1 MKAALVLALS
11 LSLHSFAS
19 DHIDGPVTTS
29 HAAGDITDLF
39 AFPSP
44 EKSGFLTVVLNT
56 YPFVPSNGHFADK
69 VSYQVL
75 IREAKVGS
83 VILTSKGMDFFCTF
97 VTPYDHDQHTVEC
110 KSAAGVSAKAKVNQ
124 VKGFIPGSSL
134 QVFAGLRSD
143 PFFFNADWA
152 KAVSNKGV
160 VNPPAKDNTMDQL
173 NILSIVLEI
182 DVKAHFGSVHSDVL
196 AIAGQTITQDTP
208 TSPKRRLDRVGR
220 PEITNVTMNA
230 RDKED
235 LRDFYNLEAPFY
247 NSQTA
252 LPKYKTRISNN
263 ISFYD
268 KLDGKEDWSREAK
281 DQIVSLLADDFLV
294 IDLSKPCSGNDFL
307 EIEKSIVA
315 GKPHQTCGG
324 RKLNDDV
331 MDTLFGYY
339 FNAGKSPAGSDGIK
353 APYRAI
359 SNKFPY
365 LAEPD
370 TSVSAKLKAL
380 AARKFFSN

>member
-1 MKAALVLALS
+1 MKAALIFALT
-11 LSLHSFAS
+11 LSFNSFGS
-19 DHIDGPVTTS
+19 DHIDGPVTTG

-44 EKSGFLTVVLNT
+44 SKPGFLTVVLNT

-69 VSYQVL
+69 VSYQIL
-75 IREAKVGS
+75 IREAKTGS
-83 VILTSKGMDFFCTF
+83 VILTSKGMDFSCSFY
-97 VTPYDHDQHTVEC
+97 TPYDHDLHSVEC
-110 KSAAGVSAKAKVNQ
+110 KSSAGVSAKAKVNS
-124 VKGFIPGSSL
+124 VKPFVAGNSL

-160 VNPPAKDNTMDQL
+160 VNPPSNSNTMDQL
-173 NILSIVLEI
+173 NILSIVLDI
-182 DVKAHFGSVHSDVL
+182 DVKAHFGSAHSDVL
-196 AIAGQTITQDTP
+196 ALAAQTMTQDTP

-235 LRDFYNLEAPFY
+235 LRDLYNLEAPFT

-268 KLDGKEDWSREAK
+268 KIDGKEDWSREAK
-281 DQIVSLLADDFLV
+281 EQIVSLLADDFLV
-294 IDLSKPCSGNDFL
+294 IDLSKPCSGNNFL

-339 FNAGKSPAGSDGIK
+339 FNADKSPARNDGVK

-359 SNKFPY
+359 SNTFPY

-370 TSVSAKLKAL
+370 TSISAKLKAL